1 MAKIKLYKN
10 DNLVLEHD
18 GDIQDNNLLVFE
30 NIVYDPEKFILIREN
45 DDFKFELDFKC
56 SLAIITLKKEGHSL
70 DLNLS
75 NVKKEIGNESH
86 KIYYNIESEEVISNV
101 LEITF

>member
-18 GDIQDNNLLVFE
+18 GDTQDNNLLVFE
-30 NIVYDPEKFILIREN
+30 NIVYDPNKFILI

-75 NVKKEIGNESH
+75 NVKKEIGNDSH

>member
-30 NIVYDPEKFILIREN
+30 NIVYDQEKFIL
-45 DDFKFELDFKC
+45 
-56 SLAIITLKKEGHSL
+56 
-70 DLNLS
+70 
-75 NVKKEIGNESH
+75 
-86 KIYYNIESEEVISNV
+86 
-101 LEITF
+101 

>member
-1 MAKIKLYKN
+1 MANIKLYKN
-10 DNLVLEHD
+10 DKLVLEHD
-18 GDIQDNNLLVFE
+18 GVLNNDLLVFE
-30 NIVYDPEKFILIREN
+30 NIVYDPEKYILIREN

-75 NVKKEIGNESH
+75 NVKREIESNNH
-86 KIYYNIESEEVISNV
+86 KIYYNIESEEVISNI

>member
-1 MAKIKLYKN
+1 MLKKYCKLN
-10 DNLVLEHD
+10 DSNFCN
-18 GDIQDNNLLVFE
+18 INY
-30 NIVYDPEKFILIREN
+30 IVYDPEKFILIREN

-75 NVKKEIGNESH
+75 NVKKEIGNDSH

>member
-56 SLAIITLKKEGHSL
+56 SLAIITLKKE
-70 DLNLS
+70 
-75 NVKKEIGNESH
+75 IGNDSH